1 MPANND
7 TLLKDVDVQGVSMV
21 VGVRR
26 EDKSL
31 YVGAL
36 LGKPFTS
43 EALAQ
48 AQAKPRPNP
57 SPPNGPG
64 LMFFQ
69 AQALESQAKA
79 MAFRPGRARCI
90 TSSVANL
97 NLHDDQI

>member
-1 MPANND
+1 MQGTIPANND
-7 TLLKDVDVQGVSMV
+7 TLLKDVDVQDVSMV

-31 YVGAL
+31 DVGAL

-48 AQAKPRPNP
+48 AQAKPRPRP
-57 SPPNGPG
+57 SHPNGPG

-69 AQALESQAKA
+69 A
-79 MAFRPGRARCI
+79 
-90 TSSVANL
+90 
-97 NLHDDQI
+97 